1 MTWFQ
6 LIAAIALSLALTWLG
21 YVIVIDAKERAD
33 ESVRMMELRCEIRQL
48 IRESEMEL
56 RREIRQL
63 IREAEEVPVDSSAKG
78 LYNCAAVVGYA
89 LLAATE

>member
-33 ESVRMMELRCEIRQL
+33 DSVRR
-48 IRESEMEL
+48 MEL

-63 IREAEEVPVDSSAKG
+63 IREAEEVPADSSAKG
-78 LYNCAAVVGYA
+78 LSNCAAVVGYA

>member
-6 LIAAIALSLALTWLG
+6 LIAAIAFSIALTLIG

-33 ESVRMMELRCEIRQL
+33 DSVRR
-48 IRESEMEL
+48 MEL

-63 IREAEEVPVDSSAKG
+63 IREAEEVPADSSAKG
-78 LYNCAAVVGYA
+78 LSNCAAVVGYA

>member
-6 LIAAIALSLALTWLG
+6 LIAAIAFSIALTWIG

-33 ESVRMMELRCEIRQL
+33 ESVRR
-48 IRESEMEL
+48 MEL

-63 IREAEEVPVDSSAKG
+63 IREAESVPADSSARG
-78 LYNCAAVVGYA
+78 LSNCAAVVGYS

>member
-6 LIAAIALSLALTWLG
+6 IIAAIAFSIALTWLG

-33 ESVRMMELRCEIRQL
+33 ESVRMMELR
-48 IRESEMEL
+48 
-56 RREIRQL
+56 REIRQL
-63 IREAEEVPVDSSAKG
+63 IREAESVPVDSSAKG

>member
-6 LIAAIALSLALTWLG
+6 LIAAIAFSIALTWIG

-33 ESVRMMELRCEIRQL
+33 ESVRMMELR
-48 IRESEMEL
+48 
-56 RREIRQL
+56 REIRQL
-63 IREAEEVPVDSSAKG
+63 IRDAEAVPADSSARS
-78 LYNCAAVVGYA
+78 LSNCAAVVGYA

>member
-6 LIAAIALSLALTWLG
+6 LIAAIAFSIALTWIG

-33 ESVRMMELRCEIRQL
+33 ESVRR
-48 IRESEMEL
+48 MEL

-63 IREAEEVPVDSSAKG
+63 IREAESVPADSSASG
-78 LYNCAAVVGYA
+78 LSNCAAVVGYA
-89 LLAATE
+89 LLAATD

>member
-6 LIAAIALSLALTWLG
+6 LIAAIAFSIAVTWIG

-33 ESVRMMELRCEIRQL
+33 ESGRR
-48 IRESEMEL
+48 MEL

-63 IREAEEVPVDSSAKG
+63 IREAESVPVDSSAKG
-78 LYNCAAVVGYA
+78 LSNCAAVVGYA

>member
-6 LIAAIALSLALTWLG
+6 LIAAIAFSIVLTWIG
-21 YVIVIDAKERAD
+21 YVIVIDAKDRAD
-33 ESVRMMELRCEIRQL
+33 ESVRR
-48 IRESEMEL
+48 MEL

-63 IREAEEVPVDSSAKG
+63 IREAETIPADSSAKG
-78 LYNCAAVVGYA
+78 ISNCAAVVGYA

>member
-6 LIAAIALSLALTWLG
+6 LIAAIAFSIALTWMG
-21 YVIVIDAKERAD
+21 YVSVIDAKERAD
-33 ESVRMMELRCEIRQL
+33 ESVRRME
-48 IRESEMEL
+48 M

-63 IREAEEVPVDSSAKG
+63 IREAESVPVDSSAKG
-78 LYNCAAVVGYA
+78 LSNCAAVVGYA

>member
-6 LIAAIALSLALTWLG
+6 LIAAIAFSIALTWIG

-33 ESVRMMELRCEIRQL
+33 ESVRRME
-48 IRESEMEL
+48 M

-63 IREAEEVPVDSSAKG
+63 IREAESVPVDSSAKV
-78 LYNCAAVVGYA
+78 LSNCAAVVGYA

>member
-6 LIAAIALSLALTWLG
+6 LIAAIAFSIALTLIG
-21 YVIVIDAKERAD
+21 YVIVIEEKERVD
-33 ESVRMMELRCEIRQL
+33 ESVRM
-48 IRESEMEL
+48 MEL

-63 IREAEEVPVDSSAKG
+63 IRDAEAVPADSSAKG
-78 LYNCAAVVGYA
+78 LSNCAAVVAYV

>member
-1 MTWFQ
+1 MTWFH
-6 LIAAIALSLALTWLG
+6 LIAAIAFSIALTWLG

-33 ESVRMMELRCEIRQL
+33 ESVRR
-48 IRESEMEL
+48 MEL

-63 IREAEEVPVDSSAKG
+63 IREADAVPAGSSAKG
-78 LYNCAAVVGYA
+78 LSNCAALVGYA

>member
-6 LIAAIALSLALTWLG
+6 LIAAIAFSIVLTMIG
-21 YVIVIDAKERAD
+21 YVIVIEEKERAD
-33 ESVRMMELRCEIRQL
+33 ESVRR
-48 IRESEMEL
+48 MEL

-63 IREAEEVPVDSSAKG
+63 IREAESVPADSSAKG
-78 LYNCAAVVGYA
+78 LSNCAVVVGYA

>member
-6 LIAAIALSLALTWLG
+6 LIAYVAFSIALTLLG
-21 YVIVIDAKERAD
+21 YVIVIEEKEHVD
-33 ESVRMMELRCEIRQL
+33 ESVRM
-48 IRESEMEL
+48 MEL

-63 IREAEEVPVDSSAKG
+63 IREAESVPADSSAKG
-78 LYNCAAVVGYA
+78 LSNCAAIVGYA

>member
-6 LIAAIALSLALTWLG
+6 FIAAIAFSIALTLIG
-21 YVIVIDAKERAD
+21 YVIVIEEKERVD
-33 ESVRMMELRCEIRQL
+33 ESVRR
-48 IRESEMEL
+48 MEL

-63 IREAEEVPVDSSAKG
+63 IREAEAVPADSSAKC
-78 LYNCAAVVGYA
+78 LSNCAAVVGYA

>member
-1 MTWFQ
+1 MTSFQ
-6 LIAAIALSLALTWLG
+6 LIAAIAFSIALTWIG

-33 ESVRMMELRCEIRQL
+33 ESVRRME
-48 IRESEMEL
+48 M

-63 IREAEEVPVDSSAKG
+63 IREAESVPADSSAQG
-78 LYNCAAVVGYA
+78 LSNCAAVVGYA

>member
-6 LIAAIALSLALTWLG
+6 LIAAIAFSIALTWLG

-33 ESVRMMELRCEIRQL
+33 ESVRR
-48 IRESEMEL
+48 MEL

-63 IREAEEVPVDSSAKG
+63 IRDAEEVPADSSAKG

>member
-6 LIAAIALSLALTWLG
+6 LIAAVAFSIALTLIG
-21 YVIVIDAKERAD
+21 YVIVIEEKERVD
-33 ESVRMMELRCEIRQL
+33 ESVRR
-48 IRESEMEL
+48 MEL

-63 IREAEEVPVDSSAKG
+63 IREADAVPADSSAKG
-78 LYNCAAVVGYA
+78 LSNCAAIVGYA

>member
-6 LIAAIALSLALTWLG
+6 LIAAIAFSIALTLIG
-21 YVIVIDAKERAD
+21 YVIVIEEKERVD
-33 ESVRMMELRCEIRQL
+33 ESVRM
-48 IRESEMEL
+48 MEL

-63 IREAEEVPVDSSAKG
+63 IREAESVPVDSSAKG

>member
-6 LIAAIALSLALTWLG
+6 IIAAVAISIALTWLG

-33 ESVRMMELRCEIRQL
+33 ESVRR
-48 IRESEMEL
+48 MEL

-63 IREAEEVPVDSSAKG
+63 IREAEAVPADSSAKG
-78 LYNCAAVVGYA
+78 LSNCAVVVGYA

>member
-6 LIAAIALSLALTWLG
+6 LIAAIAFSIALTWLG

-33 ESVRMMELRCEIRQL
+33 ESVRR
-48 IRESEMEL
+48 MEL

-63 IREAEEVPVDSSAKG
+63 IREAEEVPADSSAKG
-78 LYNCAAVVGYA
+78 LSNCAVVVGYA

>member
-6 LIAAIALSLALTWLG
+6 LIAAIAFSIALTLIG
-21 YVIVIDAKERAD
+21 YVIVIEEKERVD
-33 ESVRMMELRCEIRQL
+33 ESVRR
-48 IRESEMEL
+48 MEL

-63 IREAEEVPVDSSAKG
+63 IREAEEVPADSSAKG
-78 LYNCAAVVGYA
+78 LSNCAAFVGYA

>member
-6 LIAAIALSLALTWLG
+6 LIAAIAFSIALTWLG

-33 ESVRMMELRCEIRQL
+33 ESVRR
-48 IRESEMEL
+48 MEL

-63 IREAEEVPVDSSAKG
+63 IREADAVPAYSSAKG
-78 LYNCAAVVGYA
+78 LSNCAAIVGYA

>member
-6 LIAAIALSLALTWLG
+6 LISAIAFSIALTWIG

-33 ESVRMMELRCEIRQL
+33 ESVRRME
-48 IRESEMEL
+48 M

-63 IREAEEVPVDSSAKG
+63 LREAESVPVDSSAKG
-78 LYNCAAVVGYA
+78 LSNCAAVVGYA

>member
-6 LIAAIALSLALTWLG
+6 LIAAIAFSIALTWIG

-33 ESVRMMELRCEIRQL
+33 ESVRR
-48 IRESEMEL
+48 MEL

-63 IREAEEVPVDSSAKG
+63 IREAEAVPADSSTKG
-78 LYNCAAVVGYA
+78 LSNCAAVVGYA

>member
-6 LIAAIALSLALTWLG
+6 LIAAIAFSIALTLIG
-21 YVIVIDAKERAD
+21 YVIVIEEKERVD
-33 ESVRMMELRCEIRQL
+33 ESVRR
-48 IRESEMEL
+48 MEL

-63 IREAEEVPVDSSAKG
+63 IREAESVPVDSSAKG
-78 LYNCAAVVGYA
+78 LSNCAAVVGYA

>member
-6 LIAAIALSLALTWLG
+6 LIAAIAFSIALTLLG
-21 YVIVIDAKERAD
+21 YVIVIDAKERVD
-33 ESVRMMELRCEIRQL
+33 ESIR
-48 IRESEMEL
+48 RMEL

-63 IREAEEVPVDSSAKG
+63 IREAEAVPADSSAKV
-78 LYNCAAVVGYA
+78 LSNCAAFVGYA

>member
-6 LIAAIALSLALTWLG
+6 LIAAVAFSIALTWLG

-33 ESVRMMELRCEIRQL
+33 ESVRRME
-48 IRESEMEL
+48 M

-63 IREAEEVPVDSSAKG
+63 IREAEAVPADSSVKG
-78 LYNCAAVVGYA
+78 LSNCAVVVGYA

>member
-6 LIAAIALSLALTWLG
+6 LIAAIAFSIVLTWIG
-21 YVIVIDAKERAD
+21 YVIVIDAKDRAD
-33 ESVRMMELRCEIRQL
+33 ESVRR
-48 IRESEMEL
+48 MEL

-63 IREAEEVPVDSSAKG
+63 IREAETIPADSSAKG
-78 LYNCAAVVGYA
+78 ISNCAVVVGYA

>member
-6 LIAAIALSLALTWLG
+6 LIAAIAFSIALTWLG

-33 ESVRMMELRCEIRQL
+33 ESVRR
-48 IRESEMEL
+48 MEL

-63 IREAEEVPVDSSAKG
+63 IREAEAVPADSSAKG
-78 LYNCAAVVGYA
+78 LYNCAVIVGYA
-89 LLAATE
+89 LLSATE

>member
-6 LIAAIALSLALTWLG
+6 LIAAVAFSIALTLLG
-21 YVIVIDAKERAD
+21 YVIVIEEKERVD
-33 ESVRMMELRCEIRQL
+33 ESVRM
-48 IRESEMEL
+48 MEL

-63 IREAEEVPVDSSAKG
+63 IREAEAVPADSSAKG
-78 LYNCAAVVGYA
+78 LSNCAAIVGYA

>member
-6 LIAAIALSLALTWLG
+6 FIAAIAFSIALTLLG
-21 YVIVIDAKERAD
+21 YVIVIDAKERVD
-33 ESVRMMELRCEIRQL
+33 ESIR
-48 IRESEMEL
+48 RMEL

-63 IREAEEVPVDSSAKG
+63 IREAEAVPADSSAKG
-78 LYNCAAVVGYA
+78 LSNCAAFVGYA

>member
-6 LIAAIALSLALTWLG
+6 LIAAVAFSIALTWLG

-33 ESVRMMELRCEIRQL
+33 ESVRRME
-48 IRESEMEL
+48 M

-63 IREAEEVPVDSSAKG
+63 IREAESVPVDSSAKG

>member
-6 LIAAIALSLALTWLG
+6 LIAAIAFSIALTLIG
-21 YVIVIDAKERAD
+21 YVIVIEEKERVD
-33 ESVRMMELRCEIRQL
+33 ESVRR
-48 IRESEMEL
+48 MEL

-63 IREAEEVPVDSSAKG
+63 IRDAEEVPADSSAKG

>member
-6 LIAAIALSLALTWLG
+6 LIAAIAFSIALTWIG

-33 ESVRMMELRCEIRQL
+33 ESVRR
-48 IRESEMEL
+48 MEL

-63 IREAEEVPVDSSAKG
+63 IREAEAAPADSSAKG
-78 LYNCAAVVGYA
+78 LSNCAAVVGYA
-89 LLAATE
+89 LLAATK

>member
-6 LIAAIALSLALTWLG
+6 LISAIAFSIALTWIG

-33 ESVRMMELRCEIRQL
+33 ESVRRME
-48 IRESEMEL
+48 M
-56 RREIRQL
+56 RREISQL
-63 IREAEEVPVDSSAKG
+63 IREAESVPVDSSAKG
-78 LYNCAAVVGYA
+78 LSNCAAVVGYA